1 MLTSKKSRALNY
13 TTTDINN
20 MHSDSATIHANDVP
34 FLSQV
39 LQAVV
44 LAFLGDVRLNL
55 FRASF

>member
-1 MLTSKKSRALNY
+1 
-13 TTTDINN
+13 